1 LGGTFLQRNSAKEK
15 AMIFVISLLGILF
28 FRFVFG
34 MIRNL
39 ILVSL
44 VLWLLV
50 DESRIHPQFG
60 EMFWQ
65 SVTTAGEKLADLGR
79 DQIKSITVANNV
91 QRRNISAVGSGVGY
105 SIDQDDTSHRRP
117 VSPYDKAGIGYWH

>member
-1 LGGTFLQRNSAKEK
+1 
-15 AMIFVISLLGILF
+15 MILVISLLGILF

-65 SVTTAGEKLADLGR
+65 SVTTAAEKVADFGR
-79 DQIKSITVANNV
+79 DQ
-91 QRRNISAVGSGVGY
+91 QRRKSSETGFGVGY
-105 SIDQDDTSHRRP
+105 SIDQDDTAHRRP
-117 VSPYDKAGIGYWH
+117 VSLYDKAGVGYWH